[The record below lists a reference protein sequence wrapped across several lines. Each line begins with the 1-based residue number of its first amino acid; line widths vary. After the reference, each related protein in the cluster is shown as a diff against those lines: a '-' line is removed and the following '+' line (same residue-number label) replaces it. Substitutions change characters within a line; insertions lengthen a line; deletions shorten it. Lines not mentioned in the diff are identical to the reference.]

1 MMPTQGSKWEALI
14 DQIKRS
20 DTISEKVDLLATMVF
35 MLATNDMSC
44 FEERLNKLANRV
56 YFIGIGLFLLIFS
69 GIDLKTAIGWIVKL
83 AK

>member
-1 MMPTQGSKWEALI
+1 MTLTQGSKWEALI
-14 DQIKRS
+14 DQIKHS

-56 YFIGIGLFLLIFS
+56 YIIGIGLFILIFT
-69 GIDLKTAIGWIVKL
+69 GIDIKTAIGWVVKL
-83 AK
+83 VK